1 MRGKLVVFTMCAFAV
16 LALSVK
22 ANEKPTEAYQKA
34 MKDNGA
40 ALQSLRAT
48 VKAIEGAGAYP
59 DYTPLEK
66 DLPTLKA
73 SFATTLAFWQAKK
86 ADDAIKLAQDAAKA
100 VDNLE
105 TAMKDKNYRLLVSAS
120 TALGET
126 CGSCHMAHRERL
138 PDGSFEI
145 K

>member
-1 MRGKLVVFTMCAFAV
+1 MRKLTIFTVCACLM
-16 LALSVK
+16 LAFSVA

-34 MKDNGA
+34 MMDNGTA
-40 ALQSLRAT
+40 MASVRTT
-48 VKAIEGAGAYP
+48 VRNIEAAGAYP

-73 SFATTLAFWQAKK
+73 SFATTLAYWQAKK
-86 ADDAIKLAQDAAKA
+86 VDDAIGFAQDGVKALQDLTAAG
-100 VDNLE
+100 E
-105 TAMKDKNYRLLVSAS
+105 QKNYRNLVAAS
-120 TALGET
+120 GALGET
-126 CGSCHMAHRERL
+126 CAGCHMAHRARL